1 MPFATLQDLLKPALD
16 EGYAVAG
23 LVCLGWEDSLAFV
36 RAAEAVECPLI
47 LQAGPGARTHMP
59 LPVIGP
65 MLRHLADQASV
76 PVCVHL
82 DHGKAVDECVAAIDH
97 GFTSLMFDGSA
108 LALGDN
114 IAQTCAVVEA
124 AHRHGI
130 SVEGEVGFVGYADG
144 AASAFSSPGEAEEF
158 ERETGVDALA
168 ISVGNVHLQT
178 EKSDGIDWQALAAI
192 EAVTSVPLV
201 LHGGSGIPASERAEL
216 GRKTKVCKFNIGT
229 ELRMVFGE
237 ALRSSLRDQS
247 DVFDRNRLLAPVI
260 EPLQAATEKILRELR
275 QKP

>member
-1 MPFATLQDLLKPALD
+1 MPSVTLHELLKPALD
-16 EGYAVAG
+16 KGYAVAG
-23 LVCLGWEDSLAFV
+23 LVCLGWEDALAYV
-36 RAAEAVECPLI
+36 QAAETVGCPLV
-47 LQAGPGARTHMP
+47 LQAGPAARAHMP
-59 LPVIGP
+59 VPVIGP
-65 MLRHLADQASV
+65 MLRYLADQARV

-108 LALGDN
+108 LALEDN
-114 IAQTCAVVEA
+114 IAQTHAVVEA
-124 AHRHGI
+124 ARRHGL

-144 AASAFSSPGEAEEF
+144 AASAVTSPHEAARF

-192 EAVTSVPLV
+192 EHVTSLPLV
-201 LHGGSGIPASERAEL
+201 LHGGSGISASQRTEL
-216 GRKTKVCKFNIGT
+216 GRETSVCKFNIGT

-237 ALRSSLRDQS
+237 ALHSSLRDQPN
-247 DVFDRNRLLAPVI
+247 VFDRNRLLAPVTA
-260 EPLQAATEKILRELR
+260 PLQAATEKILRELH
-275 QKP
+275 QKL